1 MPTTLALLLAASLTL
16 LSNGCHA
23 SRRVHPRSAEEL
35 RRGYAF
41 LEAGDPERAE
51 VAFAH
56 ALQFDPDC
64 VEGENGL
71 GVVARGR
78 GDLDA
83 AIRHFER
90 ALRTDDA
97 FAEGHSN
104 LGEALLAGGAL
115 EEAERSLRE
124 ALALNPDLVE
134 ARHNLGRALLRGG
147 LARPERREELWGAA
161 RREYLHALETDERRA
176 DLHAELA
183 LMEFL
188 SGSVARAE
196 DRWARAATLDPRAP
210 GHANALCL
218 ARAVLGRC
226 RAARAE
232 CERCR
237 SLAPAPSLCDPGSAA
252 LRRCSER

>member
-1 MPTTLALLLAASLTL
+1 MPSPLAVLLAVTLALSPA
-16 LSNGCHA
+16 CWA
-23 SRRVHPRSAEEL
+23 SRRVHPRTAEEL

-41 LEAGDPERAE
+41 LDAGDPERAE

-78 GDLDA
+78 GDLDS

-90 ALRTDDA
+90 ALGTDHS

-115 EEAERSLRE
+115 EDAERSLRA
-124 ALALNPDLVE
+124 ALALNPDLIE

-147 LARPERREELWGAA
+147 LARPERRDELWGAA
-161 RREYLHALETDERRA
+161 RREYLHALEADEGRA
-176 DLHAELA
+176 ELHAEIA
-183 LMEFL
+183 LMAFL
-188 SGSVARAE
+188 SGRVAPAE
-196 DRWARAATLDPRAP
+196 DGWARAAALAPRDPA
-210 GHANALCL
+210 HANGLCL

-232 CERCR
+232 CERCKA
-237 SLAPAPSLCDPGSAA
+237 LAAAPSSCDPGVAA
-252 LRRCSER
+252 LRACRER